1 MNKKVIGI
9 IIAVIVV
16 LAVAVIA
23 AIAILNPGGKKQEVV
38 NLEEVKIPLQ
48 IDSLERTVSATV
60 GYPKDCKITVED
72 SDYENEKTF
81 KNTEKNYSL
90 EVTLT
95 EDSTYKANKEY
106 ALKESDD
113 EDEKA
118 EEVKFGEYSG
128 YVVKGNYDIEAYALL
143 EDLSDQNTYVYL
155 AFNLEAIESYVDGDW
170 VDLEPIYNLDEV
182 KQILNSIKYDKGE
195 NTSSETKKSIE
206 EKEEKEKTS
215 NYGEFASRTR
225 EEGTSDKDGLI
236 FIPSFKSPNTK
247 LYKAEQRNDN
257 VGVDNN
263 LWYIA
268 ENSAYNASGIE
279 VRVFPKTGTYA
290 NIEEYIKK
298 KGDMYHWTKQT
309 IAGKEYNTY
318 TFGSTSSTPEKY
330 SKYYNGAFMVGNKV
344 VEFSYNMYAEVPDQ
358 DLGDTFFN
366 QIINS
371 IEYSKKMKE

>member
-16 LAVAVIA
+16 LAVAVVA

-155 AFNLEAIESYVDGDW
+155 VFNLEAIESYVDGDW
-170 VDLEPIYNLDEV
+170 VDLEPIYNLDD
-182 KQILNSIKYDKGE
+182 IK
-195 NTSSETKKSIE
+195 
-206 EKEEKEKTS
+206 
-215 NYGEFASRTR
+215 R
-225 EEGTSDKDGLI
+225 
-236 FIPSFKSPNTK
+236 
-247 LYKAEQRNDN
+247 
-257 VGVDNN
+257 
-263 LWYIA
+263 
-268 ENSAYNASGIE
+268 
-279 VRVFPKTGTYA
+279 
-290 NIEEYIKK
+290 
-298 KGDMYHWTKQT
+298 
-309 IAGKEYNTY
+309 
-318 TFGSTSSTPEKY
+318 
-330 SKYYNGAFMVGNKV
+330 
-344 VEFSYNMYAEVPDQ
+344 
-358 DLGDTFFN
+358 
-366 QIINS
+366 IINS
-371 IEYSKKMKE
+371 IKKEK